1 TVSRPDVIPGYRDPM
16 SVTVGLGHW
25 RHFTPKFAPN
35 DGLCSLKAN
44 PWNAQKK
51 QSSSFGAVKQEV
63 RSSTTD
69 QEFAEEVG

>member
-1 TVSRPDVIPGYRDPM
+1 M
-16 SVTVGLGHW
+16 NVTVGLGHW
-25 RHFTPKFAPN
+25 VHFTPNFAPN

-51 QSSSFGAVKQEV
+51 QSSRFGAVKQEV